1 MKYISLNHNSSPTSF
16 MKAVI
21 NGLAP
26 DKGLYYPQENIT
38 LSKKFIESIKD
49 MDDVEI
55 CYEAINRYI
64 GDEIS
69 KSKLIDIIDKTIS
82 FKIPLKKIDNSIYSL
97 ELFHGPTLAFKD
109 IGAKF
114 MAQCLDYFKS
124 NYSSKKITVLVATS
138 GDTGGAVARGF
149 LGTKDIEVCI
159 LYPKGKISK
168 VQEQQITTNGNYVKA
183 IEVEGDFDKCQSMV
197 KKAFNDE
204 EINRKIALT
213 SANSINVARW
223 LPQMFYFFLAY
234 KKIKNKKEILFS
246 VPSGNFGNICAGILS
261 KSMGLPINHFIAS
274 TNINDTIPRYIK
286 DGIFEPHPTKRTI
299 SNAMDVSEP
308 SNFIRIQKI
317 YNNDLQKLR
326 KNISGFR
333 FDDKTTKEAMRSLFN
348 KHNYLSDPH
357 SAVGYLG
364 LKKYMAINNIENVN
378 GIFISTAHS
387 IKFKDVVENAIDTN
401 VDYPKSIKDIMV
413 KEKKSSSIENYSE
426 LKEYLLQRN

>member
-1 MKYISLNHNSSPTSF
+1 

-138 GDTGGAVARGF
+138 GDTGGAVAKGF

-348 KHNYLSDPH
+348 THNYLSDPH

>member
-1 MKYISLNHNSSPTSF
+1 

-55 CYEAINRYI
+55 CYEVINRYI

-69 KSKLIDIIDKTIS
+69 KSNLIDIIDKTIS

-333 FDDKTTKEAMRSLFN
+333 FDDKSTKEAMRSLFTT
-348 KHNYLSDPH
+348 HNYLTDPH

-364 LKKYMAINNIENVN
+364 LKEYMAINNIENVN

>member
-138 GDTGGAVARGF
+138 GDTGGAVAKGF

-333 FDDKTTKEAMRSLFN
+333 FDDKSTKEAMRSLFN
-348 KHNYLSDPH
+348 SHNYLSDPH

-364 LKKYMAINNIENVN
+364 LKEYMAINNIENVN